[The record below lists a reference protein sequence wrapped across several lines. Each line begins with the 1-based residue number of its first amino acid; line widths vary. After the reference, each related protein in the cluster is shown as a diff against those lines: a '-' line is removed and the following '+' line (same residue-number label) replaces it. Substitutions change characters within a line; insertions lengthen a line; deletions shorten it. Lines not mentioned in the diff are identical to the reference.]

1 MDSRPCAY
9 QPPVPAVISHL
20 TVFKALRRGF
30 LLQLVSLAESISSPR
45 HSRVAIV
52 LTLLADIMAHTQR
65 VTLAEG
71 LYR

>member
-1 MDSRPCAY
+1 MEFIC
-9 QPPVPAVISHL
+9 
-20 TVFKALRRGF
+20 TFRGTDPDMYD
-30 LLQLVSLAESISSPR
+30 LQLVSLAENISSPQ

-52 LTLLADIMAHTQR
+52 LALLADIMAHTQR